1 MSMRKMPGL
10 RAIQH
15 SQAGPES
22 NKACY
27 VLTSQAIET
36 RRAKY
41 GEESDSDH
49 RHAEA
54 SGGGN
59 RRRSGTFEET
69 GGEHFDRH
77 GHDDHQ
83 APEERRAHPH
93 RRPRHPPG
101 AQARRPDGPQS
112 RDRRS
117 HSDQGEQEGR
127 LPRRQGTQGSRLRR
141 LPTFN
146 QRHSGLPR
154 GPGMALFLL
163 YPLCPLS
170 LPRFQNVPS
179 LQFKNSVT
187 ERFLRYVVIDT
198 QSDPASPSCPST
210 EKQKDLGRLLAAE
223 LQAMGLADAHLDAH
237 GYVYA
242 TIPANTQKKVPVIC
256 FCSHMDTSPDC
267 TGKGVKPQIVKNYR
281 GGDIVLPADPT
292 QVIRAAEHGAL
303 SDQIGHDIITTDGTT
318 LLGADNKAGIAEIMD
333 AAQFLIDN
341 PQIQHGA
348 IKILFT
354 PDEEIGRGV
363 DKLDLKKLG
372 ADFAYTMDGET
383 VGNIEDETFSADGAT
398 ITIEGVSTHPGFAK
412 GKMEHAIKIAAAI
425 VDRLPKHTCSPE
437 TTEGKEGFLHP
448 TGISGALQKAKI
460 DFIVRDF
467 NDEGLKQK
475 EALLEAVVKDVMKDY
490 PRSTYRMEVK
500 HQYRNM
506 KQVIDAHP
514 EIVDY
519 AIEAIRRAG
528 LTPVKA
534 SIRGG
539 TDGSRLSFMGL
550 PCPNIF
556 AGEHAFHS
564 RLEWVSVQ
572 DMEKAVQTIVHLA
585 MIWEEKA

>member
-1 MSMRKMPGL
+1 VSSP
-10 RAIQH
+10 
-15 SQAGPES
+15 
-22 NKACY
+22 
-27 VLTSQAIET
+27 
-36 RRAKY
+36 
-41 GEESDSDH
+41 
-49 RHAEA
+49 
-54 SGGGN
+54 
-59 RRRSGTFEET
+59 
-69 GGEHFDRH
+69 
-77 GHDDHQ
+77 
-83 APEERRAHPH
+83 
-93 RRPRHPPG
+93 
-101 AQARRPDGPQS
+101 
-112 RDRRS
+112 
-117 HSDQGEQEGR
+117 
-127 LPRRQGTQGSRLRR
+127 
-141 LPTFN
+141 
-146 QRHSGLPR
+146 
-154 GPGMALFLL
+154 
-163 YPLCPLS
+163 
-170 LPRFQNVPS
+170 
-179 LQFKNSVT
+179 LQFKHSVT

-210 EKQKDLGRLLAAE
+210 EKQKDLGRVLAAE

-267 TGKGVKPQIVKNYR
+267 TGKGVKPQIARNYR

-383 VGNIEDETFSADGAT
+383 AGNIEDETFSADGAA

-448 TGISGALQKAKI
+448 TGISGALEKAKI

-467 NDEGLKQK
+467 DDEGLKQK
-475 EALLEAVVKDVMKDY
+475 EALLEAIVKNVLKDY

-506 KQVIDAHP
+506 KQVIDRHP

-528 LTPVKA
+528 LKPVKA

-585 MIWEEKA
+585 MIWEERA